1 MSSWRIKLTSPSG
14 EQTHIQD
21 VDQHTHATIHIEGD
35 TSDAGT
41 WRFIEYDEETQARRD
56 WISQFS
62 KSTSSAQP
70 HSHPVNIL
78 KSIILINT
86 SSVFVGGAI
95 RFSSEIVDTFV
106 HSPPPVQGLISR
118 IPIPYTAG
126 RQQHSI
132 LLRHGDTVEFEVTH
146 ASVQLVFEPGPDDLH
161 VQVES
166 SGPGAP
172 RIKHEIKQ
180 EADTDDETDDE
191 AIQPDMNVRLATS
204 AEESQHLFST
214 SREHLSQTPRPVTRE
229 SQVIKETPNR
239 RRIRSQNESTIP
251 ESLPIGDTYPE
262 QPQPTGTVDSELPA
276 TSPAETLHFR
286 VPTQPTPSPLDQS
299 FSAAEVGVLVSNL
312 NEDNPPSQVLPPSPS
327 PNEKE
332 TPKSVVVQ
340 GHVHESSSTEGP
352 MEETKSP
359 NPQGAAPAS
368 VSDPAMLADVAS
380 PVDIINDEIM
390 NDKHM
395 TDGSGDD
402 HAAVTKAKKT
412 PSVVITSGKRKT
424 VSDSNS
430 VTLSAKR
437 AKLVEADT
445 STAEVTPVST
455 ASGSSSRTKSL
466 DEGLPPR
473 RVSQRHKSI
482 DSENTPSGSPSHP
495 DRHKKANPPVILYS
509 NTKIT
514 EKGNLMKFL
523 QKQGASQTEDIK
535 KANFLCV
542 GPGELLKTPKLL
554 HSLTLG
560 KTIVTDKWVSQSTTA
575 GSLLDAHDF
584 LPEELKATRHLDRTK
599 VFTGQVIYITPAQRS
614 AYKKG
619 WDDVMAIIRQA
630 GGRNPLTGP
639 LSKLK
644 TDTITLY
651 LGADKDDDVA
661 ADLQEK
667 GETVYKKDILGAS
680 IVHGELLMDSSLELR
695 AAGTDSKPAQR
706 EPKSAKKGGRKKK
719 N

>member
-1 MSSWRIKLTSPSG
+1 MPSWRVSLTSPGG
-14 EQTHIQD
+14 ERTHTQN
-21 VDQHTHATIHIEGD
+21 VDQRTHATIYIEGN
-35 TSDAGT
+35 TADADT
-41 WRFIEYDEETQARRD
+41 WRFVKYDEETQARRD
-56 WISQFS
+56 WISQF
-62 KSTSSAQP
+62 
-70 HSHPVNIL
+70 I
-78 KSIILINT
+78 
-86 SSVFVGGAI
+86 FVGGAI
-95 RFSSEIVDTFV
+95 RFSSDIVDTFV
-106 HSPPPVQGLISR
+106 RSPPPVQGLISR
-118 IPIPYTAG
+118 VSVPYTAG
-126 RQQHSI
+126 QQQHCV
-132 LLRHGDTVEFEVTH
+132 LLRHGDMVEFEVTR
-146 ASVQLVFEPGPDDLH
+146 ASVQLAFDPGPEYAH

-180 EADTDDETDDE
+180 EADTDDEADDE
-191 AIQPDMNVRLATS
+191 AVQPVTNAHRATS

-214 SREHLSQTPRPVTRE
+214 SREHLSSTPRPVTRE
-229 SQVIKETPNR
+229 SQVVKETPNR

-262 QPQPTGTVDSELPA
+262 QPQFTGVADPDNGLPGTQTGELPD
-276 TSPAETLHFR
+276 TSPSETLHFH

-299 FSAAEVGVLVSNL
+299 FSAAEVGMLLSNL
-312 NEDNPPSQVLPPSPS
+312 NEDNPPSQALLPIPSKEMPS
-327 PNEKE
+327 
-332 TPKSVVVQ
+332 TVVVQ
-340 GHVHESSSTEGP
+340 GQIQKDSSTEGP
-352 MEETKSP
+352 TEGMKSP
-359 NPQGAAPAS
+359 DTQTAAPT
-368 VSDPAMLADVAS
+368 SDTALLSDVAS
-380 PVDIINDEIM
+380 PVDIINDEITNDM
-390 NDKHM
+390 NM
-395 TDGSGDD
+395 MGDQD
-402 HAAVTKAKKT
+402 AAVTEPKRT
-412 PSVVITSGKRKT
+412 PSVIITSRKRKT
-424 VSDSNS
+424 VSDSDS

-482 DSENTPSGSPSHP
+482 DSENAPSGSPSHP
-495 DRHKKANPPVILYS
+495 DCHYKANPPVILYS

-514 EKGNLMKFL
+514 DKGNLMKFL

-560 KTIVTDKWVSQSTTA
+560 KTIVTDKWVSQSTAA
-575 GSLLDAHDF
+575 GSLLDAREF
-584 LPEELKATRHLDRTK
+584 LPEELKPSRHLDRTK

-630 GGRNPLTGP
+630 GGTNPLTGP
-639 LSKLK
+639 LSKHK
-644 TDTITLY
+644 AGAITLY

-661 ADLQEK
+661 AELQKK

-680 IVHGELLMDSSLELR
+680 IVHGELLTDASLELVSVE
-695 AAGTDSKPAQR
+695 TDSTTAKAKA
-706 EPKSAKKGGRKKK
+706 EPKCSKKGGRKKK
-719 N
+719 KN